1 MNKYSYSVKE
11 IADILGVSKTAIQ
24 KHIKAY
30 NISYDYVDKNKYFYS
45 KEKTIAIIKGIRT
58 DFNISEIDKATQE
71 IANRQPKTENQQPTT
86 DNRFYEASAVGYTEP
101 KEEECEIAEERKATT
116 DNRQPKTE
124 NRQPTTADNED
135 VLRQM
140 INILEK
146 QLEENRKQ
154 LDVKDKQIQDLSN
167 RLEQAL
173 QLTAGQQFIHAVD
186 KKEMLTDNSIDT
198 MEDSNIKNVSDNI
211 TEEIIKEKGFLKKI
225 RDIFR

>member
-1 MNKYSYSVKE
+1 M
-11 IADILGVSKTAIQ
+11 ILMLPNLKTA
-24 KHIKAY
+24 
-30 NISYDYVDKNKYFYS
+30 
-45 KEKTIAIIKGIRT
+45 
-58 DFNISEIDKATQE
+58 
-71 IANRQPKTENQQPTT
+71 
-86 DNRFYEASAVGYTEP
+86 
-101 KEEECEIAEERKATT
+101 
-116 DNRQPKTE
+116 NRQPKTE

>member
-1 MNKYSYSVKE
+1 MMNKYSYSVKE

-101 KEEECEIAEERKATT
+101 KELYSTIGVAYTKYPFALLTHEADLEATYFFNT
-116 DNRQPKTE
+116 
-124 NRQPTTADNED
+124 
-135 VLRQM
+135 
-140 INILEK
+140 
-146 QLEENRKQ
+146 
-154 LDVKDKQIQDLSN
+154 
-167 RLEQAL
+167 
-173 QLTAGQQFIHAVD
+173 
-186 KKEMLTDNSIDT
+186 
-198 MEDSNIKNVSDNI
+198 
-211 TEEIIKEKGFLKKI
+211 
-225 RDIFR
+225 